1 MKLSYDPRYNVA
13 YISLR
18 EGAAQVESVTV
29 GEDLAIDV
37 DAEGRVVG
45 IEFLNANVQ
54 LKGEGTG
61 QLLVVNE
68 ADGQTTALPLAV

>member
-61 QLLVVNE
+61 QVLVVNE

>member
-37 DAEGRVVG
+37 DAEGRGVG
-45 IEFLNANVQ
+45 IEFLNANA
-54 LKGEGTG
+54 GARPGPARRG
-61 QLLVVNE
+61 QQQ

>member
-18 EGAAQVESVTV
+18 EGAAQVESVPV